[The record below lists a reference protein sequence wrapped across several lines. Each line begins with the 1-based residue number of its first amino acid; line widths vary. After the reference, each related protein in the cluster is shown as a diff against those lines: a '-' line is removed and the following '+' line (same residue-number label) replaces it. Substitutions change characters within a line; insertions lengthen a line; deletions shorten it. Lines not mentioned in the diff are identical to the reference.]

1 MRHENIMN
9 SVVSIDIGNTLAS
22 QQYLVCEMIQQT
34 YVRVS
39 YSGVSDSGFH

>member
-1 MRHENIMN
+1 M
-9 SVVSIDIGNTLAS
+9 LAS

-39 YSGVSDSGFH
+39 YLSVSDSDFSLTTELDHSCCMF